1 MKSHE
6 QALIRQ
12 IELLKKEIDVGERWV
27 AELKKIT
34 KTTEDEAFL
43 MQQQKRLSFI
53 NQQYR
58 GALRRLDTYKSR
70 QQTL

>member
-1 MKSHE
+1 MNSHE

-12 IELLKKEIDVGERWV
+12 IELLKKEVDVGERCI
-27 AELKKIT
+27 AELRQIT

-43 MQQQKRLSFI
+43 AKAEERLVFI

-58 GALRRLDTYKSR
+58 DALRRLDAYNLK
-70 QQTL
+70 TL

>member
-6 QALIRQ
+6 QALVRQ
-12 IELLKKEIDVGERWV
+12 IELLKKEVEVGERWV
-27 AELKKIT
+27 AELKQIT

-43 MQQQKRLSFI
+43 IKAQERLLFI

-58 GALRRLDTYKSR
+58 GALRRLDTYKSK
-70 QQTL
+70 Q

>member
-1 MKSHE
+1 MNSYE
-6 QALIRQ
+6 QTLIRQ
-12 IELLKKEIDVGERWV
+12 IELLKKEVDVGERWV
-27 AELKKIT
+27 AELRQIT

-58 GALRRLDTYKSR
+58 DTLRRLDTYKSK
-70 QQTL
+70 Q